1 MSAVEPARVAL
12 EARSLVSRRGRSGE
26 SFELQV
32 DSLRLHAGEVLVVLG
47 PNGAGKSTL
56 LRALAGLDDSVD
68 RRAVH
73 SGAGPVT
80 LVFQRPAA
88 FAGSVVHNAAASLL
102 GRGVSAQERAVRAR
116 RALDR
121 FGIAHLSDHDARTLS
136 GGELRRLALARAFVL
151 EPAVLLL
158 DEPFDDLDAEGQR
171 SLSLDLDR
179 AIEETGVAVAMVT
192 HDLRRALLM
201 ADRIAVL
208 TRGRLAQEGPRDDV
222 LMHPGS
228 PEIARTV
235 GMSNLAEGRVR
246 RQEGRTRWVEIG
258 EGLEV
263 PTEVA
268 LEVGQSV
275 WIGIRPE
282 HLKID
287 VGRGEGLAIGE
298 ARVESLLSDGLATVV
313 ALRAKGHSF
322 TTHLLAGRG
331 LARRLERGDVV
342 PLAVAPRQVHA
353 RPLAVAPRQAHTRPA
368 KTGSVNP

>member
-1 MSAVEPARVAL
+1 MSSVAQACVAL

-26 SFELQV
+26 VFELQV

-68 RRAVH
+68 PRTIR
-73 SGAGPVT
+73 SGTGPVT

-88 FAGSVVHNAAASLL
+88 FAGSVAHNAAASLL
-102 GRGVSAQERAVRAR
+102 GRGVPAQERVARAR

-151 EPAVLLL
+151 EPEVLLL

-201 ADRIAVL
+201 ANRIAVL
-208 TRGRLAQEGPRDDV
+208 TRGRLAQEGLRDEV
-222 LMHPGS
+222 LMHPES

-235 GMSNLAEGRVR
+235 GMSNLAEGRVTR
-246 RQEGRTRWVEIG
+246 RESRTSWVEIG

-268 LEVGQSV
+268 LEVGQPV

-313 ALRAKGHSF
+313 ALRSKGHSF

-331 LARRLERGDVV
+331 LARRLESGDVV

-353 RPLAVAPRQAHTRPA
+353 RPA
-368 KTGSVNP
+368 KAGSVSP